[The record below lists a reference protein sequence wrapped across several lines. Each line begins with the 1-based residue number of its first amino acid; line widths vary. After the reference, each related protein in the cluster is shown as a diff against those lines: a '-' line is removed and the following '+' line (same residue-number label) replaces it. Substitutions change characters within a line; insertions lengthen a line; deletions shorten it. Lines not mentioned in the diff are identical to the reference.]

1 MLLLIIVL
9 LKDVR
14 LILVKLDL
22 VGMGESQ
29 KIQIYKLFDTPL
41 SPVISLLNA
50 LRGGNGNDGL
60 LTRVRCLCSS
70 FCRVNLS
77 HIPEHQVA
85 AFVWQTPK
93 YPHLWNTSGVSYAKR
108 AL

>member
-14 LILVKLDL
+14 LILVRLDL
-22 VGMGESQ
+22 DKTGESQ
-29 KIQIYKLFDTPL
+29 KIRIYKLFDTPL
-41 SPVISLLNA
+41 SPVIA
-50 LRGGNGNDGL
+50 LFNTLRRGHGNDVL

-70 FCRVNLS
+70 FSRVTLS

-93 YPHLWNTSGVSYAKR
+93 YPDLWNTLDVLYAKC
-108 AL
+108 AF